1 MKLLVFGAL
10 GDAAGC
16 LGSMRDSLVL
26 AALAQVDGPAGSPG
40 FVEYSPD
47 GPGSSQG
54 LVAEY
59 LLSVES
65 PSAHGSLDAAVVPL
79 GFYGFG

>member
-16 LGSMRDSLVL
+16 LGSVRDSLVL
-26 AALAQVDGPAGSPG
+26 AALAQIDGPAGSPG
-40 FVEYSPD
+40 FLEYSPD
-47 GPGSSQG
+47 GSGFSQG

-59 LLSVES
+59 LLSVEP
-65 PSAHGSLDAAVVPL
+65 PSAHDWLDAAVVPPD
-79 GFYGFG
+79 FYGFG

>member
-16 LGSMRDSLVL
+16 LGSVRDSLVL
-26 AALAQVDGPAGSPG
+26 AALARVDGPARSPG
-40 FVEYSPD
+40 FVECSPD
-47 GPGSSQG
+47 GPGSSLG
-54 LVAEY
+54 LVVEY
-59 LLSVES
+59 LLS

-79 GFYGFG
+79 GFYGLG